1 MKKVD
6 IVHQGKL
13 HSETGGGGSMAIS
26 NEMRRLIKKW
36 TAGASWPKRLEWLE
50 ISGLRGWT
58 GQRMNLPFP
67 IIAIVGENG
76 SGKSTMLQ
84 AAASVYRS
92 KEKVAT
98 RFPSEFFPST
108 TWDQVQDVA
117 IRFGYQQGID
127 NHETGSIRKPTT
139 RWLGNT
145 ERPEREVAY
154 IDLNRLQPV
163 ATRLGY
169 ARIPKSKHKEA
180 SAISFTEPQVS
191 RFSAVMGKQY
201 DSARMAFT
209 DIDNIREVPV
219 LSKNSHAYSGFH
231 QGSGETTVAELLR
244 AELPKYGL
252 VLIDEIESS
261 LHPRAQRRLIRD
273 LAERCRESEL
283 QIVITTHSPYILE
296 ELPLEARM
304 YILESGGT
312 KTIVPGVSP
321 QFAMSKM
328 DDEQYPE
335 CDLYVEDTAAKIWLS
350 EILAAKSRDAFQR
363 CSIVPFGAAS
373 VGQALGIM
381 VSQDRFTRPTL
392 VYLDG
397 DSTATAGC
405 VLLPGEDAPEQVIF
419 GELKSKGWANVFA
432 RVGRD
437 SSTVHDACTKAM
449 TIRDHHDWV
458 TAAASELKCGGEVL
472 WRAMCAEWVIHCL
485 NVEDAKKICYPIENV
500 LS

>member
-1 MKKVD
+1 
-6 IVHQGKL
+6 
-13 HSETGGGGSMAIS
+13 MAVS
-26 NEMRRLIKKW
+26 NEMRRLAKKW

-58 GQRMNLPFP
+58 GQRINLSFP

-92 KEKVAT
+92 RNKDLT

-117 IRFGYQQGID
+117 IRFGYLEGID
-127 NHETGSIRKPTT
+127 RHESGSIRKPTT

-145 ERPEREVAY
+145 ERPEREVSY

-169 ARIPKSKHKEA
+169 ARIPKSKHREA
-180 SAISFTEPQVS
+180 SSIAFTEPQVD
-191 RFSAVMGKQY
+191 RFSAVMGKKY

-209 DIDNIREVPV
+209 DIDNTREVPV
-219 LSKNSHAYSGFH
+219 LSKNNRAYSGFH

-252 VLIDEIESS
+252 ILIDEIESS

-283 QIVITTHSPYILE
+283 QIIITTHSPYILE

-304 YILESGGT
+304 YILESSGS

-321 QFAMSKM
+321 QFAMTKM

-335 CDLYVEDTAAKIWLS
+335 CDLYVEDTAAQILLG
-350 EILAAKSRDAFQR
+350 EILASKSRDIFQR
-363 CSIVPFGAAS
+363 CSIVPFGASS
-373 VGQALGIM
+373 VGQALGQM
-381 VSQDRFTRPTL
+381 VEQSRFLRPTL

-397 DSTATAGC
+397 DSATTAGC
-405 VLLPGEDAPEQVIF
+405 ILLPGEDAPEQVVF
-419 GELKSKGWANVFA
+419 RQLKDKNWSSVWT

-449 TIRDHHDWV
+449 TLRDHHDWV
-458 TAAASELKCGGEVL
+458 KAAASELKCGGDVL
-472 WRAMCAEWVIHCL
+472 WQAMCAEWVIHCL
-485 NVEDAKKICYPIENV
+485 NDEDAKSICYPIENI